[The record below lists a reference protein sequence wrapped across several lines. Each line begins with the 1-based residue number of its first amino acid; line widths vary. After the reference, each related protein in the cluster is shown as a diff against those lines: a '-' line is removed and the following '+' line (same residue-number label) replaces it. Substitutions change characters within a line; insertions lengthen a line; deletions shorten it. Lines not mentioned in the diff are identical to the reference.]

1 MQKIYGPGVVLAV
14 KQLLKGLGFTFLIV
28 IVSLVTISE
37 HRILP
42 LSETNQCPPTGPV
55 RNWTLARLTPRWIY
69 DLIELVF
76 GVLVA
81 V

>member
-42 LSETNQCPPTGPV
+42 LSETNQCPPAGQV

>member
-42 LSETNQCPPTGPV
+42 LSETDQCPPAGPV
-55 RNWTLARLTPRWIY
+55 RNRALACLIPRWIH
-69 DLIELVF
+69 DFIELVF
-76 GVLVA
+76 GVLAPV
-81 V
+81 

>member
-14 KQLLKGLGFTFLIV
+14 KQLLKGLGITFLIV

-42 LSETNQCPPTGPV
+42 PSETNQCPPAGQV
-55 RNWTLARLTPRWIY
+55 RNRALACLTPRRTH
-69 DLIELVF
+69 DFIELVF

>member
-37 HRILP
+37 HRILSP
-42 LSETNQCPPTGPV
+42 SATNQCPPTGQV
-55 RNWTLARLTPRWIY
+55 CNRALARIAPRRTH
-69 DLIELVF
+69 DFIELVF
-76 GVLVA
+76 GVLA
-81 V
+81 AF